1 MSDLVDIKMQPKK
14 NTQGGRPRSA
24 FLDKLLKPC
33 YRRQNPSKTVWRC
46 AGNQCGYTFA
56 SRNVRR
62 VTRHCKDCRKLTS
75 ELRSLAA
82 ANAIQR
88 APSNIL
94 AEEDAKVS
102 AKSQVSVKNE
112 AIGEGHV
119 AKKIAREGGQDGS
132 PVTDISFFGDAKMK
146 GRKQRN
152 ARTDFEMVKLFCVGG
167 LSTNLS
173 TRAEWKSMLNSLDP
187 KYPVPSRERI
197 ESEMIPG
204 EQEVVKDKQRELLRA
219 EPGNLTISFDGG
231 TTEGREAF
239 WTVNVSTPDGKV
251 YLMEGREATDV
262 SHTGAWIADLAMEVS
277 GYI

>member
-56 SRNVRR
+56 
-62 VTRHCKDCRKLTS
+62 S

-132 PVTDISFFGDAKMK
+132 PI
-146 GRKQRN
+146 
-152 ARTDFEMVKLFCVGG
+152 
-167 LSTNLS
+167 
-173 TRAEWKSMLNSLDP
+173 
-187 KYPVPSRERI
+187 
-197 ESEMIPG
+197 
-204 EQEVVKDKQRELLRA
+204 LR
-219 EPGNLTISFDGG
+219 
-231 TTEGREAF
+231 
-239 WTVNVSTPDGKV
+239 W
-251 YLMEGREATDV
+251 
-262 SHTGAWIADLAMEVS
+262 
-277 GYI
+277 